1 MRKFTQEAKIG
12 LFFLAC
18 VAIIAFTWF
27 RVLDLRFEEGFELKA
42 RFRSVEGL
50 VEGAQVQIS
59 GIKIGKVKT
68 IRYDQ
73 ESGKAMVVMEIKSEY
88 LNAIPEDSRVFIKT
102 KGLIGDKYIVIEPG
116 KPNARKLGP
125 GDSFDLV
132 YEPVDTEKT
141 FEKLGVMTQD
151 LQELASVARKQVV
164 DKKGAQRVDAII
176 NDIGATFKDLKEI
189 LHKNKDKIHSTLN
202 QADKATKDFSEI
214 LKRNKNK
221 INRTID
227 DVDIAAKNLSE
238 IASRNRPKINRAVD
252 GMEKF
257 GTTFDKTGRK
267 FDRLADRLE
276 KITKDIDSGKGTL
289 GKLLTDESLHRDAS
303 ALVRDLR
310 QLSDRIQNGSGAVS
324 RLINDPELY
333 YEARRAIRNMNKTAE
348 DVSEATPVSTLAIIL
363 GSVFR

>member
-1 MRKFTQEAKIG
+1 MSKFTLEAKVG
-12 LFFLAC
+12 VFFLAC
-18 VAIIAFTWF
+18 LAIVAFTWF
-27 RVLDLRFEEGFELKA
+27 RVLDLRFDEGFELMA

-59 GIKIGKVKT
+59 GIKIGKVKS

-73 ESGKAMVVMEIKSEY
+73 ATGKAMVVMEIKSEY
-88 LNAIPEDSRVFIKT
+88 LNSIPEDSRVLIKT

-125 GDSFDLV
+125 GDSFELV

-141 FEKLGVMTQD
+141 FERLGVMTQD

-164 DKKGAQRVDAII
+164 DKKGAQRVDTII
-176 NDIGATFKDLKEI
+176 NDIGATFKDIKEI
-189 LHKNKDKIHSTLN
+189 LRKNKGKINSTIA
-202 QADKATKDFSEI
+202 QADQATKDVTDI
-214 LKRNKNK
+214 LKRNKKK

-227 DVDIAAKNLSE
+227 DVDVAAKNLNE
-238 IASRNRPKINRAVD
+238 ITSRNKPKINRAVD
-252 GMEKF
+252 GMESF
-257 GTTFDKTGRK
+257 GTGFDKTSRK
-267 FDRLADRLE
+267 FGKLADRLE
-276 KITKDIDSGKGTL
+276 KLTKDIDSGKGTL
-289 GKLLTDESLHRDAS
+289 GKLVTDESLHREAR

-310 QLSDRIQNGSGAVS
+310 QLSDRIQNGSGAMS

>member
-1 MRKFTQEAKIG
+1 MSKFTLEAKVGI
-12 LFFLAC
+12 FFLAC
-18 VAIIAFTWF
+18 LAIIAFTWF
-27 RVLDLRFEEGFELKA
+27 RVLDLRLDEGFELQA

-59 GIKIGKVKT
+59 GIKIGKVKS

-73 ESGKAMVVMEIKSEY
+73 GSGKALAIMQIKSEY
-88 LNAIPEDSRVFIKT
+88 LNSIPEDSRIFIKT

-116 KPNARKLGP
+116 KPNARKLGA
-125 GDSFDLV
+125 GDYFELV

-141 FEKLGVMTQD
+141 FERLGVMTQD

-164 DKKGAQRVDAII
+164 DKHGAQRVDSII
-176 NDIGATFKDLKEI
+176 DDVGATFKNLKEI
-189 LHKNKDKIHSTLN
+189 LNKNKGKINSTIA
-202 QADKATKDFSEI
+202 QADKATKDVNDI
-214 LKRNKNK
+214 LKRNKEK

-227 DVDIAAKNLSE
+227 DVDVTAKNLNE
-238 IASRNRPKINRAVD
+238 ISSRNKPKINRAVD
-252 GMEKF
+252 GLENF

-267 FDRLADRLE
+267 FDRLAERLE
-276 KITKDIDSGKGTL
+276 KLTRDIDSGKGTL
-289 GKLLTDESLHRDAS
+289 GKLVTDESLHREAK

-310 QLSDRIQNGSGAVS
+310 QLSDRIQNGQGAVS
-324 RLINDPELY
+324 RLINDPEMY